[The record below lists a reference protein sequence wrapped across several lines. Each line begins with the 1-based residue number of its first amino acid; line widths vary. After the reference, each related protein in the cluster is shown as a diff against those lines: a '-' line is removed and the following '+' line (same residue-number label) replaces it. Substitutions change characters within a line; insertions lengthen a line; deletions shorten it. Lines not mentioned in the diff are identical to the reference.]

1 MHIESF
7 KACSNRGNLSAAPTP
22 GLSALRH
29 LLRAILLV
37 ILSYLHLVVC
47 VARLDAGT
55 QVEEG

>member
-37 ILSYLHLVVC
+37 ILSYLYLVVC
-47 VARLDAGT
+47 VARLDAGDP
-55 QVEEG
+55 G